1 MLKEKTSFKVRP
13 DNRMKFWTN
22 KWCRDRAL
30 RDLFPTL
37 YSITSSKDAWME
49 DVWDS
54 GSWTQVWLGSKNG
67 NFSVKSYY
75 SFLVNGGMTPFPH
88 GIVWNSWASVRVS
101 FFAWEATW
109 ARILILDQLRRR

>member
-1 MLKEKTSFKVRP
+1 MVDYFFGS
-13 DNRMKFWTN
+13 
-22 KWCRDRAL
+22 
-30 RDLFPTL
+30 L
-37 YSITSSKDAWME
+37 YEHSISLDSKD
-49 DVWDS
+49 
-54 GSWTQVWLGSKNG
+54 TIVWLGSKNG

-75 SFLVNGGMTPFPH
+75 SFLVNGGATPFPH